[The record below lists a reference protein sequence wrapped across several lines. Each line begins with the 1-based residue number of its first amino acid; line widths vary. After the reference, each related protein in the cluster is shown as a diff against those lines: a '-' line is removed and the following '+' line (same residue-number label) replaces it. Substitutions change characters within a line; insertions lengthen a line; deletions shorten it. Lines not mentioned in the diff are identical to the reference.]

1 MTDIQSHIS
10 HSAHS
15 LERLSVLGN
24 PHLVT
29 LEQEITALSDG
40 TFVAYAT
47 IPWLV
52 RLRCFTTPLHASSLL
67 RRCRLQ
73 LHYDRDPFP
82 IPTNG
87 CPSGSIAFI
96 LICSFSP
103 FCVWYL
109 TWSCRYY
116 TLWHAMV
123 TVRFPFSVKSGGDR
137 FGINTRSTL
146 PTVFSLQISKI
157 TTAGFISARPYGRT
171 CRACW

>member
-1 MTDIQSHIS
+1 MTDIQSRIS
-10 HSAHS
+10 HSTHS

-52 RLRCFTTPLHASSLL
+52 SLRCFATPLHTSSLL
-67 RRCRLQ
+67 RLCRLQ
-73 LHYDRDPFP
+73 LHYDRDACSN
-82 IPTNG
+82 PTNG

-103 FCVWYL
+103 FCVCSHLEADGITLSDMLWSPSGFPFRLSQGVIGLGLIPVAPYL
-109 TWSCRYY
+109 LCSHY
-116 TLWHAMV
+116 
-123 TVRFPFSVKSGGDR
+123 RFPK
-137 FGINTRSTL
+137 
-146 PTVFSLQISKI
+146 
-157 TTAGFISARPYGRT
+157 
-171 CRACW
+171 